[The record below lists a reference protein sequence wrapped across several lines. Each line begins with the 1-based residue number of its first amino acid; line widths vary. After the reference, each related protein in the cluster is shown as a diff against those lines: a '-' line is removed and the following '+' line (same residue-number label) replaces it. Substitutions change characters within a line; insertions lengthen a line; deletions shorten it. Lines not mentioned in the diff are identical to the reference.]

1 MFERLTEETFPVGI
15 LTFPFCLLGIVLLNC
30 PFTSTMCSVCAEIKQ
45 KEKKNIKNKSKGKK
59 NIKNKSKGKNFG
71 NLKRVKDRISSE
83 KAILFT
89 QYF

>member
-45 KEKKNIKNKSKGKK
+45 KEKKNIKNKSKGK
-59 NIKNKSKGKNFG
+59 NFG

>member
-1 MFERLTEETFPVGI
+1 MGI

-45 KEKKNIKNKSKGKK
+45 KEKKNIKNKSKGK
-59 NIKNKSKGKNFG
+59 NFG

>member
-45 KEKKNIKNKSKGKK
+45 KEKKNIKNKSKGK
-59 NIKNKSKGKNFG
+59 NFG
-71 NLKRVKDRISSE
+71 NLKRVKDSISSE

>member
-15 LTFPFCLLGIVLLNC
+15 LAFPFCLLGIVLLNC

-45 KEKKNIKNKSKGKK
+45 KEKKNIKNKSKGK
-59 NIKNKSKGKNFG
+59 NFG
-71 NLKRVKDRISSE
+71 NLKRVKDRIFSE

-89 QYF
+89 QFF